1 MTKATKPRI
10 LLLDIETAPGKAYIW
25 NMRDDGVPLERLIES
40 GRMVCAAFKWYGVK
54 GMHFTAEWHPGGRK
68 GMLTLLRAALDSA
81 DAVVTYN
88 GDHFDFQVLNAE
100 FLTDGMKPPAP
111 ITSIDLYKT
120 IRTMRFMSRKLE
132 YIGPILKIGR
142 KVKHEGFS
150 LWRKIMEGDPKARI
164 RFERYNKQDVRLLET
179 GYSRIRP
186 YIKSH
191 PHLRDASPHSCS
203 ACGSTHVQHRGNRRT
218 KTFRI
223 ERLQCQVCGK
233 WDDGKRTKVK

>member
-1 MTKATKPRI
+1 MPISNKPRI
-10 LLLDIETAPGKAYIW
+10 LLLDIETVPGKAYIW

-54 GMHFTAEWHPGGRK
+54 GVHFTAEWHSTGRA
-68 GMLTLLRAALDSA
+68 GMLKTIRAALDEA

-88 GDHFDFQVLNAE
+88 GDHFDFQVLMAE
-100 FLTDGMKPPAP
+100 FITDNMAPPAP

-132 YIGPILKIGR
+132 YIGPLLKIGR

-150 LWRKIMEGDPKARI
+150 LWRKIMEGDPKARL
-164 RFERYNKQDVRLLET
+164 RFERYNKQDVRLLDT
-179 GYSRIRP
+179 GYRRIRP
-186 YIKSH
+186 YIKNH
-191 PHLRDASPHSCS
+191 PHLRDRTPHSCS
-203 ACGSTHVQHRGNRRT
+203 ACGSTHQQHRGHRRT
-218 KTFRI
+218 KSFRI
-223 ERLQCQVCGK
+223 ERLQCQACGH